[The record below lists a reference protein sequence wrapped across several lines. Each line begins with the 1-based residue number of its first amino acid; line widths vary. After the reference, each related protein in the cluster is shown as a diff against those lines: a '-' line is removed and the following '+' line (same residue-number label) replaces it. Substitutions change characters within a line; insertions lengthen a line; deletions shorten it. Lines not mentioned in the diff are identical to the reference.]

1 MEQNNYE
8 QYTAG
13 NEQREPLPTMDYPG
27 YTPVVEQPRPQNY
40 SQVTESANSAFG
52 KGLAATI
59 MAEFPVTSL
68 IAIFMGAAGL
78 KKVKQTNEMA
88 AYYGIKAPGKNI
100 AAKVLS
106 MIGLITGIA
115 MTAFWSLYFFI
126 FAIAIL
132 ASM

>member
-59 MAEFPVTSL
+59 MAEFPVTSVVS
-68 IAIFMGAAGL
+68 IFLGAAGL
-78 KKVKQTNEMA
+78 KKVKQTDEMA

-106 MIGLITGIA
+106 MIGLIAGIA
-115 MTAFWSLYFFI
+115 MTAFWSFYFFI
-126 FAIAIL
+126 IVMVVL

>member
-59 MAEFPVTSL
+59 MAEFPVASL

-106 MIGLITGIA
+106 MIGLRLPITIRIGFFAALLSAVVGILLK
-115 MTAFWSLYFFI
+115 F
-126 FAIAIL
+126 
-132 ASM
+132 

>member
-1 MEQNNYE
+1 MNTEKKELIKKFNVVVEDLLDNYE

-59 MAEFPVTSL
+59 MAEFPVASL

-78 KKVKQTNEMA
+78 KKVK
-88 AYYGIKAPGKNI
+88 
-100 AAKVLS
+100 
-106 MIGLITGIA
+106 
-115 MTAFWSLYFFI
+115 
-126 FAIAIL
+126 
-132 ASM
+132 